1 MTKRLKDVLNPG
13 ELYSHDQFK
22 PTIILL
28 LATILPVAHRTIGS
42 IEFAHR
48 RFPLMND
55 SEAVLYMFL
64 SAFFLM
70 GVLPAVFVLWIFRD
84 RLSDY
89 GLTLG
94 DWRTGLFVTAF
105 LLVLIGVVFVY
116 PSSQIPEIRAF
127 FPLDKGAGDSV
138 FAFLKLQVFRGLFFY
153 SAWEFFFRGFMLF
166 GLRKYTGDWMAICI
180 QVIPSCMWHIGM
192 AAPEVFSSI
201 LAGLLFGILAI
212 RTRSILWCFLLH
224 YFIGVVLDIFIIM

>member
-1 MTKRLKDVLNPG
+1 MLKRLKDVLNPR
-13 ELYSHDQFK
+13 ELYSHDQLK
-22 PTIILL
+22 PTVILL
-28 LATILPVAHRTIGS
+28 LAVILPVAHRTIGS

-48 RFPLMND
+48 RFSLTND
-55 SEAVLYMFL
+55 FDAVLYMFL

-70 GVLPAVFVLWIFRD
+70 GVLPAVVILFIFRQ
-84 RLSDY
+84 RLSEY
-89 GLTLG
+89 GLTIG
-94 DWRTGLFVTAF
+94 DWRKGLHVTAF
-105 LLVLIGVVFVY
+105 LLILIGVLFVY
-116 PSSQIPEIRAF
+116 PSSQIPEIRTY

-138 FAFLKLQVFRGLFFY
+138 LVFLKLQLFRGALFY

-192 AAPEVFSSI
+192 ATPEIFSSI

-212 RTRSILWCFLLH
+212 RTRSIFWCYDF
-224 YFIGVVLDIFIIM
+224 

>member
-1 MTKRLKDVLNPG
+1 MFRRLMDVLNWR

-22 PTIILL
+22 PTVILL
-28 LATILPVAHRTIGS
+28 LAAILPVAHRTIGS

-48 RFPLMND
+48 RFPLM
-55 SEAVLYMFL
+55 SEFEAVLYTFL

-70 GVLPAVFVLWIFRD
+70 GVLPSLFVLLIFRE
-84 RLSDY
+84 RLSAY
-89 GLTLG
+89 GLTLEE
-94 DWRTGLFVTAF
+94 WRNGLKVTAF
-105 LLVLIGVVFVY
+105 LLILIGVVIVY
-116 PSSQIPEIRAF
+116 PSSLIPEIRAF
-127 FPLDKGAGDSV
+127 FPLDKGAGDSALV
-138 FAFLKLQVFRGLFFY
+138 FLKLQLFRGLFFY
-153 SAWEFFFRGFMLF
+153 SAWEFFFRGFILF

-192 AAPEVFSSI
+192 ATPEIFSSI